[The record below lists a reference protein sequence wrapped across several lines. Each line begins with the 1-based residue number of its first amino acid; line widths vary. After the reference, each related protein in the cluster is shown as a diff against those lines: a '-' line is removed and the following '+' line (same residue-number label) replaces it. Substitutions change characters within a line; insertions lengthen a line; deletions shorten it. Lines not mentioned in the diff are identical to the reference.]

1 MLPLLG
7 FYGLSLM
14 INYVEINQGK
24 PLDSMIAVL
33 EVRRLQ
39 FIVSNLYLV
48 QRLVEFSEVSL
59 SNAYQDCTVA
69 QDV

>member
-1 MLPLLG
+1 
-7 FYGLSLM
+7 M

-24 PLDSMIAVL
+24 SLDSMIAVL

-39 FIVSNLYLV
+39 FIVSNLYLM
-48 QRLVEFSEVSL
+48 QRLVDFNEVSL
-59 SNAYQDCTVA
+59 SSTYQDSTVA